1 MRRKTDTERLS
12 EIINIRCTPSMKR
25 ALEEAACLS
34 NLTVREII
42 RRKLRG
48 VRIPNRDYAVF
59 IAELRALRR
68 ETARQG
74 GLIKHL
80 YNVNPVSPEESAA
93 ALNKQ
98 TDTFF
103 RIGLFIERLEKEMER
118 GEKK

>member
-68 ETARQG
+68 EAARQG

-80 YNVNPVSPEESAA
+80 YNVNPVSPAESAA

-98 TDTFF
+98 TDTLF
-103 RIGLFIERLEKEMER
+103 RISLFIERLEKEMER
-118 GEKK
+118 GKKK